1 MGKLTSEEWVQLINT
16 LQVTTPTEGYNPEDL
31 RRWWGKIGEALWAQA
46 AENVPSKAILLMLYR
61 VVEDLSYGVIPQPI
75 RDVKIKGRSGPTYSE
90 RQHIRHAVTYHH
102 AVTNK
107 LVDGLVD
114 PHPTKT
120 IRDAFGLSTTRT
132 VQKWIKLYDPFQD
145 LRHLERKMRG
155 AGMDYQVANARTHR
169 AIRQKAKRGER
180 K

>member
-1 MGKLTSEEWVQLINT
+1 MGKLTSEEWGKLINV
-16 LQVTTPTEGYNPEDL
+16 LQVTTPVEGCSPEEL
-31 RRWWGKIGEALWAQA
+31 RRWWSKIGEALLAQA

-90 RQHIRHAVTYHH
+90 RRHIRHAVTYHY

-107 LVDGLVD
+107 LVDGLDD
-114 PHPTKT
+114 PHPSKT
-120 IRDAFGLSTTRT
+120 IMSAYGLRTTRT
-132 VQKWIKLYDPFQD
+132 VQKWVNLYDPFPD
-145 LRHLERKMRG
+145 LRNVERNMRR
-155 AGMDYQVANARTHR
+155 AGEEYQIANDRTHQ
-169 AIRQKAKRGER
+169 AIRQRAKRGER